1 MSQSV
6 RYHLVE
12 GIRNMWHQL
21 NELARAH
28 TTTGTVSGGKEEE
41 NEMIQG
47 NKILYQVQG
56 ILFIVLCNR

>member
-1 MSQSV
+1 MCQSV
-6 RYHLVE
+6 YHLVE

-21 NELARAH
+21 NELACAH

-47 NKILYQVQG
+47 NKILYQVLG
-56 ILFIVLCNR
+56 ILFIILYNT

>member
-47 NKILYQVQG
+47 NKILY
-56 ILFIVLCNR
+56 

>member
-1 MSQSV
+1 
-6 RYHLVE
+6 
-12 GIRNMWHQL
+12 MWHQL

-47 NKILYQVQG
+47 K
-56 ILFIVLCNR
+56 

>member
-1 MSQSV
+1 
-6 RYHLVE
+6 
-12 GIRNMWHQL
+12 MWHQL

-28 TTTGTVSGGKEEE
+28 TTTGTVSGSKEEE

-47 NKILYQVQG
+47 NKTLYQG